1 MNLNQTPQRIRIVVI
16 VVLMG
21 TAVLLSILDS
31 TGNLNSLF
39 SFVRDPMTTVLS
51 WTSGRAETVSGALSG
66 PRDLQTAQEQIDLL
80 EAQVAV
86 LERENEELR
95 EIQGEYQLLL
105 DLFNRA
111 RQTPEYTR
119 QTASVIGRDTS
130 PSIRSIIIDKG
141 SDDGVRV
148 GMPVE
153 SARGLVGRVFRTTQ
167 HSAQVALIT
176 DNASAIP
183 SRLGNSRATG
193 LLRGG
198 GLGGSL
204 TMDWIDL
211 KYQVEIGEVALTSGL
226 GGQFPQ
232 DIVIGRVSDVA
243 RSEAE
248 LSQQAIVQPAV
259 DFDALEIVFVITN
272 FQPINIDIF
281 NDPPGN

>member
-1 MNLNQTPQRIRIVVI
+1 MNLNETPQRLRIVFI
-16 VVLMG
+16 VVLVG
-21 TAVLLSILDS
+21 TAVFLSILDS
-31 TGNLNSLF
+31 TGNLNAVF
-39 SFVRDPMTTVLS
+39 SFIRDPMTTVLS
-51 WTSGRAETVSGALSG
+51 WRSGRAETVSSTLSG
-66 PRDLQTAQEQIDLL
+66 PRDLQTAQEQIELL
-80 EAQVAV
+80 QAQVDV
-86 LERENEELR
+86 LERENEQLR

-153 SARGLVGRVFRTTQ
+153 SARGLVGRILRTTQ

-183 SRLGNSRATG
+183 ARLGNSRATG

-211 KYQVEIGEVALTSGL
+211 KYQVEVGEVALTSGL
-226 GGQFPQ
+226 GGEFPQ
-232 DIVIGRVSDVA
+232 DIVIGRVSEVA

-248 LSQQAIVQPAV
+248 LSQKAIVQPAV
-259 DFDALEIVFVITN
+259 DFDALEIVFVITD